1 MASILNL
8 QEHCQL
14 RTIKNVLNLINHS
27 LLKTYFMDLLQ
38 LMDLSQRPLSVT
50 TVGNMTI
57 TIYPQLILI
66 ERGGHMEKYIGYS
79 KTEAIKMFRK
89 KYKHS

>member
-1 MASILNL
+1 
-8 QEHCQL
+8 
-14 RTIKNVLNLINHS
+14 
-27 LLKTYFMDLLQ
+27 MDLL
-38 LMDLSQRPLSVT
+38 QRPLSVT

-79 KTEAIKMFRK
+79 KTEAIKKFRK